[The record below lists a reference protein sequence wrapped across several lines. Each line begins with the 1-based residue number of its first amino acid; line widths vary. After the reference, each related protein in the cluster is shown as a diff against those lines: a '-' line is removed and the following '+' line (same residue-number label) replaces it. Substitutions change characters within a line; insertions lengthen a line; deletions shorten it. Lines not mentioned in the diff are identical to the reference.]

1 MSNVKDDRPGLAER
15 YDRISNS
22 QFEGGLTL
30 ADRMG
35 IKEND
40 AVLDIGCGTG
50 RLALQLTGKVG
61 RSGSIVG
68 IDPSPHR
75 IEVANEKLKNTDT
88 HNVRF
93 MVGAAEDL
101 SGFSEGYFD
110 HAYYSSVFHWI
121 EDKAAALKE
130 AYRILKPGGKVG
142 MTTIDRNNPLS
153 VRAIAI
159 KVLRGPSYAG
169 LLKRGSDVTR
179 PVGKDELRLLF
190 ANAGYRDISI
200 EVLTKKRHYQS
211 PKNFLEFYEAS
222 SFGNFL
228 GNVPENIRPDVW
240 RDMEQELESRRTP
253 EGIELVLSTIL
264 ATATKPR

>member
-1 MSNVKDDRPGLAER
+1 MTNVAGDGADLAER

-22 QFEGGLTL
+22 QFERGLLL

-50 RLALQLTGKVG
+50 RLALQLSGKVG
-61 RSGSIVG
+61 PSGYITG

-75 IEVANEKLKNTDT
+75 IEVANEKLKRMAIP
-88 HNVRF
+88 NVRF
-93 MVGAAEDL
+93 MIGTAEDL
-101 SGFSEGYFD
+101 HGFSDGSFD

-130 AYRILKPGGKVG
+130 ANRILKPGGKVG
-142 MTTIDRNNPLS
+142 MSTIDRNNTLS

-159 KVLRGPSYAG
+159 KVLSRPSYAG
-169 LLKRGSDVTR
+169 LLKRGSDITR
-179 PVGKDELRLLF
+179 PVGKIELEQLF
-190 ANAGYRDISI
+190 ADAGFRDIAI
-200 EVLTKKRHYQS
+200 EVLTKKQYYQS
-211 PKNFLEFYEAS
+211 PKKFLEFYEAS

-228 GNVPENIRPDVW
+228 GNVPENIRAGVW
-240 RDMEQELESRRTP
+240 SDMEEELEKRRTP
-253 EGIELVLSTIL
+253 EGIELVTTTLL
-264 ATATKPR
+264 ATALKPR